1 MWDFVGYV
9 TDQDFGRESHV
20 LLLLMS
26 PYPTPPGLSLI
37 YQMAQ
42 PTPTNWKQ
50 YCLGL
55 ICNHTINLL
64 DIFVIYKWYSPETN
78 WITICFYPIPY
89 GFWFIFNI
97 LLFIY
102 VIIMLFIIINLL
114 ADLRCIHIYFAL
126 QHPIKRKRMTL
137 GVFQPVRRKEAKSIW
152 ARFSNPTIMIWSCF
166 NIHIYITVF
175 GKKKLF
181 W

>member
-1 MWDFVGYV
+1 MLLI
-9 TDQDFGRESHV
+9 RILAASHTFCYFSCH
-20 LLLLMS
+20 LIRPLPAYLSSIKWHS
-26 PYPTPPGLSLI
+26 PPPQI
-37 YQMAQ
+37 E
-42 PTPTNWKQ
+42 NK

-55 ICNHTINLL
+55 IFNHTINLL

-89 GFWFIFNI
+89 GFWFIFSI